1 MASSLEF
8 LLHNNILDVLV
19 TLCQA
24 DSPPGIRPY
33 IFNVFIFLL
42 EKVRYAL
49 LPETACHHP
58 LRRLVLICCLTKAS
72 PTESQE
78 VRFLTILCGKIR
90 AKPDLIH
97 IFLDSTTVDSSVT
110 PNRFN
115 KSRQSSGRVSGG
127 EGEVVSLVN
136 IERLAINVKDALD
149 SLQNKHLLAAAL
161 LNYIDSAD
169 YLLSCTAMESLALVA
184 DIDNDFAAKSLVMES
199 PFLSILLSRL
209 VCLYTAIPGDT
220 VDPARIEEIVVNWV
234 QVHHYQVPEMEDPT
248 FIGRAELLALFS
260 FVDYLDQLTRQ
271 SHAFVSQSLATEIR
285 EKFLVKCLEPKLCSD
300 SEAEVLLGLALTA
313 QLWVHIKSDKL
324 AHSFSVWLLGED
336 IHEVA
341 GTHPLKQ
348 RLVSRCRQ
356 EGLLGLEAVRT
367 LDVLLSSP
375 CQYIL
380 DRLVTAQLE
389 NRGYHLVSNNAEAII
404 NSWSDVED
412 EREKL
417 ENLSES
423 ETMRSSRS
431 LTPSRTLAPSNIHRL
446 VNCWLYLVPDQLKL
460 DEIRGSGYD
469 QYVTD
474 ASKQIEVMARE
485 CGGFDWPREA
495 TGGWDGNDA
504 SSSDSRV
511 EADPSRVWSEGLFLS
526 TLLDML
532 SRCLDNDYDTNL
544 QLTSVISRLAQVC
557 LIWPSQSFC

>member
-1 MASSLEF
+1 M
-8 LLHNNILDVLV
+8 
-19 TLCQA
+19 
-24 DSPPGIRPY
+24 
-33 IFNVFIFLL
+33 
-42 EKVRYAL
+42 
-49 LPETACHHP
+49 
-58 LRRLVLICCLTKAS
+58 
-72 PTESQE
+72 
-78 VRFLTILCGKIR
+78 
-90 AKPDLIH
+90 
-97 IFLDSTTVDSSVT
+97 
-110 PNRFN
+110 
-115 KSRQSSGRVSGG
+115 
-127 EGEVVSLVN
+127 
-136 IERLAINVKDALD
+136 
-149 SLQNKHLLAAAL
+149 
-161 LNYIDSAD
+161 
-169 YLLSCTAMESLALVA
+169 
-184 DIDNDFAAKSLVMES
+184 
-199 PFLSILLSRL
+199 
-209 VCLYTAIPGDT
+209 
-220 VDPARIEEIVVNWV
+220 
-234 QVHHYQVPEMEDPT
+234 
-248 FIGRAELLALFS
+248 
-260 FVDYLDQLTRQ
+260 
-271 SHAFVSQSLATEIR
+271 
-285 EKFLVKCLEPKLCSD
+285 
-300 SEAEVLLGLALTA
+300 
-313 QLWVHIKSDKL
+313 
-324 AHSFSVWLLGED
+324 
-336 IHEVA
+336 
-341 GTHPLKQ
+341 
-348 RLVSRCRQ
+348 
-356 EGLLGLEAVRT
+356 GLEAVRT

-526 TLLDML
+526 TLL
-532 SRCLDNDYDTNL
+532 
-544 QLTSVISRLAQVC
+544 
-557 LIWPSQSFC
+557 